1 MVFFF
6 GEILFR
12 QFLKTIFT
20 FLEDLKIVN
29 VYVNVYGKKLKIFIE
44 LL

>member
-1 MVFFF
+1 MVFFL

-12 QFLKTIFT
+12 PFLKTIFI